1 MIVIDSLDHLVLTV
15 RDLDATLAFYC
26 NVLGMT
32 SETFGAGRTAVHFG
46 TQKINLHVVG
56 KEFEPKA
63 DRATAGSGDL
73 CFLTS
78 VPLDSVIETLRS
90 SGIAIVEGPVPKTGA
105 QGPLRS
111 VYVRDPDL
119 NLIEIS
125 NLMV

>member
-1 MIVIDSLDHLVLTV
+1 MIAIDSLDHLVLTV

-32 SETFGAGRTAVHFG
+32 AETFAPGRTAVHFG
-46 TQKINLHVVG
+46 KQKINLHVVG

-78 VPLDSVIETLRS
+78 VPLDTVIEALRS
-90 SGIAIVEGPVPKTGA
+90 NGITILLGPVPKTGA
-105 QGPLRS
+105 QGPIRS

-125 NLMV
+125 NLII